1 MAAFLEFLNINI
13 FRKSNPVL
21 PAAGVAPPDDDNVL
35 VIEKRKLAD
44 QLGITEYIR
53 NLDAI
58 IKALG
63 GENAPAAQLVKE
75 RRQAIIIRFGDVF
88 KRFKDM
94 KKDLVQNKI
103 TIAEAHK
110 AALKLAEAEM
120 EAYMKEI
127 DSVYP
132 ERAEQ
137 IHIARTL
144 AKQKAEIY

>member
-1 MAAFLEFLNINI
+1 MAALREFLNINI
-13 FRKSNPVL
+13 FRKSDPVL
-21 PAAGVAPPDDDNVL
+21 PAAGDPPADDENVL

-58 IKALG
+58 VKALG
-63 GENAPAAQLVKE
+63 GENADASQLVRE
-75 RRQAIIIRFGDVF
+75 RRNAILTRFDRIF
-88 KRFKDM
+88 EHFREM
-94 KKDLVQNKI
+94 KKDLVKNKI

-120 EAYMKEI
+120 EANMKQV
-127 DSVYP
+127 DSMYP

-137 IHIARTL
+137 IQIARTL